1 MLCPRCQFENY
12 EGAQF
17 CTRCGAPLTQKKT
30 SPRRKGLAACLRAL
44 CYYMLFLGVQFA
56 VIFAYEMAVML
67 PHAVSYIQGDL
78 FDMESYYRD
87 MMELV
92 ITEITEHLHIIMIL
106 SVLLTVLILFLSF
119 HLRRKNP
126 LAEMHIAPVPVKTC
140 ILALLFGGALQ
151 VAVAMILSLIPL
163 PQDLIESYSQ
173 NSEMLTGGPIA
184 LQIVNV
190 VLLTPV
196 LEELI
201 FRGLVFTRLSRGMR
215 TGWAIAL
222 SAVIFGWAHG
232 HIISFVYAG
241 LLGVILVLLMRRHNN
256 SVLAPIFCHMGF
268 NGTSYLLSGI
278 EEITLPVIALFFLCL
293 AAAVLLGYVLLRP
306 AQADADADTEE

>member
-12 EGAQF
+12 EGASF
-17 CTRCGAPLTQKKT
+17 CTRCGAPLMPKKP
-30 SPRRKGLAACLRAL
+30 SAVKKSLAAFGRAL
-44 CYYMLFLGVQFA
+44 CYFFLFFGVQIA
-56 VIFAYEMAVML
+56 VIFAYEFAVIL
-67 PHAVSYIQGDL
+67 PNVTSYIEGGS
-78 FDMESYYRD
+78 FDTERYYSD

-92 ITEITEHLHIIMIL
+92 MTQMTEHVHGILIL
-106 SVLLTVLILFLSF
+106 SALLTILILFLSF

-126 LAEMHIAPVPVKTC
+126 FTEMHIAPISPKVA
-140 ILALLFGGALQ
+140 ILSLLFGGALQ
-151 VAVAMILSLIPL
+151 VAVAVVMSFIPI
-163 PQDLIESYSQ
+163 PQDLIESFSQ
-173 NSEMLTGGPIA
+173 SSEMLMGGSLVLRI
-184 LQIVNV
+184 LNV
-190 VLLTPV
+190 VILTPI

-201 FRGLVFTRLSRGMR
+201 FRGLVFTRLSRGMK
-215 TGWAIAL
+215 TGWAILL

-241 LLGVILVLLMRRHNN
+241 LLGFILVLLMRRHNN

-293 AAAVLLGYVLLRP
+293 AAAVLLGYMLLRP
-306 AQADADADTEE
+306 AEADADTEE